1 MQKNSVD
8 VIVVGAG
15 PSGIAAATVL
25 ARAGK
30 EVVVIERGNFSGS
43 KNMFGGAI
51 YTQPTAEIFP
61 NFWETAPVE
70 RHNTEHKYALLGETD
85 GTVVSYKN
93 PNPSAGMY
101 NSYSVQRA
109 KWDKWC
115 AQEAQKAGAYLVTET
130 LVKELIVQG
139 DKVIGISTDTEDFY
153 AKIVILADG
162 VNSIL
167 SKQIGFH
174 KELKPEDVALAVKE
188 VISLPKETIE
198 QRFNLTENSGSIH
211 TIVGGP
217 MKGMLGLG
225 YIYTN
230 LNTVSIG
237 LGISLKELQTRCLK
251 PYDVLNDLKKHPL
264 IAPLI
269 KDGELKEYSAHL
281 IPEGGYNSIPKLFGN
296 GVMVV
301 GDAAM
306 LVNNIHWEGTNLAMM
321 SGKFAA
327 ETAIDALEKND
338 FSENTLELYYKKLNN
353 SFVLKDLRTYKDVI
367 HTMEDNAGAFLEY
380 YPSKINEF
388 MHLFTSVDSIE
399 KSKKFKSFIS
409 SIFKERSLPEL
420 LKEMSKLAKLAIG
433 VLMK

>member
-1 MQKNSVD
+1 LQKNSVD

-30 EVVVIERGNFSGS
+30 ELSSSRGETFQEVKTCSAEQSIHSRQLKFSRILGNS
-43 KNMFGGAI
+43 PRRK
-51 YTQPTAEIFP
+51 TQHRTQICTA
-61 NFWETAPVE
+61 
-70 RHNTEHKYALLGETD
+70 RETD

-269 KDGELKEYSAHL
+269 KDGELKDYSAHL